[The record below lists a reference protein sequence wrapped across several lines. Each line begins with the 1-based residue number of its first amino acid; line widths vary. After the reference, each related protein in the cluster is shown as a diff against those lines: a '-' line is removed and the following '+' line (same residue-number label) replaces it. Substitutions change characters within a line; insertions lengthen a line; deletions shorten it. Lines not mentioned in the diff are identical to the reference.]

1 MIQKHIP
8 GYLNAKTRWKLTSCT
23 EEELTCWKTHFER
36 VLNKECPIAEVGDT
50 LNIDTEAPASEEL
63 NQAIKLLKNG
73 KDPGIDQGH
82 AELLKAEE
90 VITP

>member
-1 MIQKHIP
+1 MP
-8 GYLNAKTRWKLTSCT
+8 KTRWKLNLLFRRRAYLL
-23 EEELTCWKTHFER
+23 ETHFER